1 MRRKRE
7 RKNKMRIDSDYF
19 KGEHLS
25 LDVLKTMTS
34 LCHHRY
40 LFEDMP
46 PYPKA
51 EFHIANISHVTTAA
65 NLDGIM
71 DSSGFKGGCETDLL
85 YWSLHINK
93 SDIDEAEDKYLRKE
107 FPSSAAKA
115 TGKRQDPFLCKFT
128 TSPTFKPDSRY
139 GNYQFIFPIKRLLN
153 LYQEQFCFGKQPVMR
168 IYETEIFKK
177 AISYTVVIHSP
188 DCKMF
193 DEYPIFRDG
202 YTREVCEYRR
212 KESTV
217 LWRAQAIC
225 SDHEYEIIIDK
236 DNEIISTKENT
247 GLKYYVY
254 DEVALAFHLP
264 AGKIFKIE
272 YAFIHLHCRCDL
284 ETSSASSS

>member
-115 TGKRQDPFLCKFT
+115 TGKRSALRPILEPHNGRTPASDSFLYGVADVPAATTQSLAGGGQSSMAWRTKTIEDHPLLQPSSTFTAVATWRHLLPVPVEVFVGSHFIWNLPLDLSTLGDPSSGQHSSWDHWYMQA
-128 TSPTFKPDSRY
+128 SPPQQGGDS
-139 GNYQFIFPIKRLLN
+139 G
-153 LYQEQFCFGKQPVMR
+153 E
-168 IYETEIFKK
+168 
-177 AISYTVVIHSP
+177 VVCYMPYI
-188 DCKMF
+188 
-193 DEYPIFRDG
+193 
-202 YTREVCEYRR
+202 
-212 KESTV
+212 
-217 LWRAQAIC
+217 
-225 SDHEYEIIIDK
+225 
-236 DNEIISTKENT
+236 
-247 GLKYYVY
+247 
-254 DEVALAFHLP
+254 
-264 AGKIFKIE
+264 
-272 YAFIHLHCRCDL
+272 CRCMPL
-284 ETSSASSS
+284 SYVAILSEHTTNKSFPK